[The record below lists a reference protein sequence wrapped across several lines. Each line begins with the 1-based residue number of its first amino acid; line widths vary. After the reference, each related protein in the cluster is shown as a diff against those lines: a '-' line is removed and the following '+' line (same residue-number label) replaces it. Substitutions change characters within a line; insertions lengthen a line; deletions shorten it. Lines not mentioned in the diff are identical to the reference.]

1 MLKIAR
7 PPCTFQKVADSV
19 RRNISKAEERKN
31 ASWINFFKRQGV
43 GLLTGVALGVG
54 VAAAAPVVAA
64 SEAGV
69 AIAGAGIR
77 VGAVLLG
84 MVKFIR

>member
-1 MLKIAR
+1 M
-7 PPCTFQKVADSV
+7 
-19 RRNISKAEERKN
+19 
-31 ASWINFFKRQGV
+31 

-84 MVKFIR
+84 MMKFIR